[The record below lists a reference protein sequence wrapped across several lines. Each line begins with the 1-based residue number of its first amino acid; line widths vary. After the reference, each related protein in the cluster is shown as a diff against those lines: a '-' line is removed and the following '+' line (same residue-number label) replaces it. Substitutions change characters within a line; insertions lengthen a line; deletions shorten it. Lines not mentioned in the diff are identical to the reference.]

1 MVKIGASVLAADFMN
16 LGNELARAKQANV
29 DLLHID
35 VMDGH
40 LVKDIAFGAA
50 NVAAICANT
59 DLCVDAHLM
68 IEGTHRFTK
77 RMLQAGADIVTL
89 QFEPCLDLYRT
100 ICEIRD
106 AGARAYVCIRPATPV
121 WMLEEAAPMVDGVL
135 LVAVPLGIGGQKFIP
150 SMFEKITKL
159 SNWKKER
166 DYSFEIGVDGGVTAE
181 NASAIKACGADYLIC
196 GTTVFAA
203 ADMVQTVR
211 DLRMDGD

>member
-1 MVKIGASVLAADFMN
+1 MMKIGASLLAADFMN

-40 LVKDIAFGAA
+40 LVDDIAFGAA

-68 IEGTHRFTK
+68 IDEPQRFAK
-77 RMLQAGADIVTL
+77 RMLQAGAEIVTL

-100 ICEIRD
+100 ICAIRE
-106 AGARAYVCIRPATPV
+106 AGARAYVSIRPATPV
-121 WMLEEAAPMVDGVL
+121 WILEEAAAMVDGVL

-150 SMFEKITKL
+150 SMYEKIKKL
-159 SNWKKER
+159 SEWKKER
-166 DYSFEIGVDGGVTAE
+166 GYSFEIGVDGGVTAQ
-181 NASAIKACGADYLIC
+181 NASAVKDSGADYLIC

-203 ADMVQTVR
+203 PDMAQTVR
-211 DLRMDGD
+211 ELRA